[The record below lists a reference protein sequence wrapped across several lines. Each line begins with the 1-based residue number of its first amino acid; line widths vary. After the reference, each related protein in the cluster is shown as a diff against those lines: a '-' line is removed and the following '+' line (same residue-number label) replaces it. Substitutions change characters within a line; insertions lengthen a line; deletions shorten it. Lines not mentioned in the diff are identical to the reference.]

1 MLGEYAI
8 ADDCKNVAKKSSM
21 SLSIRIS
28 LRISL
33 RFARC
38 WLGSVHGNHSGRMFD
53 NIVHFNFGDAGQMTY
68 NWNKYQQNK
77 KLTST

>member
-1 MLGEYAI
+1 MTAKMLPKIIDVIKHTNKPCG
-8 ADDCKNVAKKSSM
+8 SQ
-21 SLSIRIS
+21 
-28 LRISL
+28 

-68 NWNKYQQNK
+68 NWNKYRQNK